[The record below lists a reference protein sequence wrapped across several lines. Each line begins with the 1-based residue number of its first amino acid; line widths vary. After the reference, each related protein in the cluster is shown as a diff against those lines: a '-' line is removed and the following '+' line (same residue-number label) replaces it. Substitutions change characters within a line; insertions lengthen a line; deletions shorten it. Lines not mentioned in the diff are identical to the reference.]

1 MTIFAEGLFTFLSSG
16 ATNAAGRIY
25 PNALP
30 QGVILPAIRYF
41 KVSDPP
47 ERTHSGPSKLA
58 HPRYQLDCVAGRNTD
73 ENNDPYFDAVTLAEQ
88 VITLI
93 DGYMGAMGAFTC
105 HAGFRDEMHDSFDPE
120 TGRHSVSVD
129 AIIWYEKV

>member
-1 MTIFAEGLFTFLSSG
+1 MAIFAEGFFDFLSDG
-16 ATNAAGRIY
+16 ATNAASRIY

-30 QGVILPAIRYF
+30 QGVVLPAIRYF

-58 HPRYQLDCVAGRNTD
+58 HPRYQLDCFADGD
-73 ENNDPYFDAVTLAEQ
+73 EAYKDAVTLAEQ

-93 DGYMGAMGAFTC
+93 DGYVGPMGTFTV
-105 HAGFRDEMHDSFDPE
+105 HAGFRDEMHDDFDPE
-120 TGRHSVSVD
+120 TGRYSVSVD
-129 AIIWYEKV
+129 AILWHERL